1 MRGVGPIEAILCD
14 ADGNLFPSEEPAF
27 EASVPVV
34 NRFMCAVGCEERFS
48 ADELRRA
55 TTGKNFRTTIS
66 DLCAERGLPLG
77 PQTLE
82 AWVAE
87 ERRCVT
93 AHLARCLLPNPWVRE
108 VLCELEADHRLA
120 AVSSSASARLDAC
133 FEATGL
139 ADLFPP
145 LLRFS
150 AEDSLAMPTSKPDPA
165 IYLHAAA
172 QLGLDPERCLAIE
185 DSVPGARSAVA
196 AGCPLIGNVVFVPP
210 AERDV
215 RARELAA
222 AGARAVIGSWSEL
235 GEIVRSGAADEELVV
250 GA

>member
-1 MRGVGPIEAILCD
+1 M
-14 ADGNLFPSEEPAF
+14 
-27 EASVPVV
+27 
-34 NRFMCAVGCEERFS
+34 
-48 ADELRRA
+48 
-55 TTGKNFRTTIS
+55 TIS
-66 DLCAERGLPLG
+66 DLCAERGLPLDPG
-77 PQTLE
+77 TLE

-93 AHLARCLLPNPWVRE
+93 AHLAICLLPNPWVRE
-108 VLCELEADHRLA
+108 VLCELGADHRLA

-145 LLRFS
+145 ELRFS
-150 AEDSLAMPTSKPDPA
+150 AEDSLDVPTSKPDPA

-172 QLGLDPERCLAIE
+172 QLGLDPDRCLAVE

-196 AGCPLIGNVVFVPP
+196 AGCPLIGNVVFVQPS
-210 AERDV
+210 ERAA
-215 RARELAA
+215 RAGELAN
-222 AGARAVIGSWSEL
+222 AGALAVIGSWSEL
-235 GEIVRSGAADEELVV
+235 GEIVRSGAAQPQLAV